1 MALHPELSIVSP
13 APKES
18 ALRLAAQRLAA
29 QGLAERSD
37 DELMLLARGGLD
49 AAFDTLI
56 RRHQRPVLRVAL
68 RYLGEA
74 ALAADVAQNTFVAL
88 LRALPDYRANGQFK
102 AFLYRIL
109 LNQCRMARRSER
121 SFQRALDQ
129 ASNATEQDAH
139 AVLFREQRRDVER
152 ALLRLSDKLREV
164 VVLRFG
170 ADFNYDEIGETLR
183 IPTGTVKR
191 RLFTA
196 KAKLRE
202 MLEEMKRRGELD
214 VVLR

>member
-13 APKES
+13 APKEP
-18 ALRLAAQRLAA
+18 ARR
-29 QGLAERSD
+29 LAERSD

-49 AAFDTLI
+49 DAFDTLI

-74 ALAADVAQNTFVAL
+74 ALSADVAQNTFVAL

-121 SFQRALDQ
+121 SLQRVIDQ
-129 ASNATEQDAH
+129 ASNATLQVAH
-139 AVLFREQRRDVER
+139 EVLFREQRRDVER

-202 MLEEMKRRGELD
+202 MLEEG
-214 VVLR
+214 

>member
-13 APKES
+13 VPKER
-18 ALRLAAQRLAA
+18 AQRLEAQQLAAQE
-29 QGLAERSD
+29 LAERSD
-37 DELMLLARGGLD
+37 DELMLLARGGLE

-56 RRHQRPVLRVAL
+56 RRHQRPALRVAL
-68 RYLGEA
+68 RYLGEP

-129 ASNATEQDAH
+129 ASNATEQNAH
-139 AVLFREQRRDVER
+139 EVLFREQRRDVER

-196 KAKLRE
+196 KTKLRE
-202 MLEEMKRRGELD
+202 MLEEG
-214 VVLR
+214 

>member
-1 MALHPELSIVSP
+1 MAARPLT
-13 APKES
+13 
-18 ALRLAAQRLAA
+18 
-29 QGLAERSD
+29 ERND
-37 DELMLLARGGLD
+37 DELMLLARGGLE

-56 RRHQRPVLRVAL
+56 RRHQRAMLRVAL
-68 RYLGEA
+68 RYLGEP
-74 ALAADVAQNTFVAL
+74 ALSADVAQNTFVAL
-88 LRALPDYRANGQFK
+88 LRAVPNYRANGQFK

-121 SFQRALDQ
+121 SLQRVIDQ
-129 ASNATEQDAH
+129 ASNATAQNAQE
-139 AVLFREQRRDVER
+139 VLLREQRRDVER
-152 ALLRLSDKLREV
+152 ALLHLSHKLREV

-170 ADFNYDEIGETLR
+170 AEFNYDEIAETLG

-202 MLEEMKRRGELD
+202 MLEEA
-214 VVLR
+214 

>member
-1 MALHPELSIVSP
+1 MALHPELAIVMP
-13 APKES
+13 APVERAARLVERG
-18 ALRLAAQRLAA
+18 ALE
-29 QGLAERSD
+29 GRSD
-37 DELMLLARGGLD
+37 DELMLLARNGLD

-68 RYLGEA
+68 RYLGEP
-74 ALAADVAQNTFVAL
+74 ALAADVAQNAFVAL
-88 LRALPDYRANGQFK
+88 LRAIPDYRANGQFK

-121 SFQRALDQ
+121 SLRRGLDQ
-129 ASNATEQDAH
+129 ASTAAEGTALQ
-139 AVLFREQRRDVER
+139 VQIREQRRDVER
-152 ALLRLSDKLREV
+152 ALLGLSDKLREV

-170 ADFNYDEIGETLR
+170 ADFQYDEIGETLG

-202 MLEEMKRRGELD
+202 MLEES
-214 VVLR
+214 

>member
-1 MALHPELSIVSP
+1 MAPHPELSIVSS
-13 APKES
+13 APKER
-18 ALRLAAQRLAA
+18 AEPRAAQR
-29 QGLAERSD
+29 LAERSD

-49 AAFDTLI
+49 DAFDTLI
-56 RRHQRPVLRVAL
+56 RRHQRPVLRVGM

-74 ALAADVAQNTFVAL
+74 TLSADVAQNTFVAL
-88 LRALPDYRANGQFK
+88 LKALPEYRANGQFK

-121 SFQRALDQ
+121 SLQRAIDQ
-129 ASNATEQDAH
+129 ASNATEQNAH
-139 AVLFREQRRDVER
+139 EVLVREQRRDVER

-170 ADFNYDEIGETLR
+170 ADFNYDEIGETLG

-202 MLEEMKRRGELD
+202 MLEEG
-214 VVLR
+214 

>member
-1 MALHPELSIVSP
+1 MALHPELAIVMP
-13 APKES
+13 APVERAARLVERG
-18 ALRLAAQRLAA
+18 ALE
-29 QGLAERSD
+29 GRSD
-37 DELMLLARGGLD
+37 DELMLLARNGLD

-68 RYLGEA
+68 RYLGEP
-74 ALAADVAQNTFVAL
+74 ALAADVAQNAFVAL
-88 LRALPDYRANGQFK
+88 LRAIPDYRANGQFK

-121 SFQRALDQ
+121 SLRRALDQ
-129 ASNATEQDAH
+129 ASTAAEGTALQ
-139 AVLFREQRRDVER
+139 VQIREQRRDVER
-152 ALLRLSDKLREV
+152 ALLGLSDKLREV

-170 ADFNYDEIGETLR
+170 ADFQYDEIGETLG

-202 MLEEMKRRGELD
+202 MLEES
-214 VVLR
+214 

>member
-1 MALHPELSIVSP
+1 MP
-13 APKES
+13 APAER
-18 ALRLAAQRLAA
+18 APRLVEHHHLE
-29 QGLAERSD
+29 GRSD
-37 DELMLLARGGLD
+37 DELMLLARSGLD
-49 AAFDTLI
+49 GAFDALI
-56 RRHQRPVLRVAL
+56 RRHQRPVLRVAV

-74 ALAADVAQNTFVAL
+74 ALSADVAQNTFVAL
-88 LRALPDYRANGQFK
+88 LRALPDYRAHGQFK

-129 ASNATEQDAH
+129 ASNATAAGAH
-139 AVLFREQRRDVER
+139 EVSLHEHRRDVEQ

-170 ADFNYDEIGETLR
+170 ADFNYDEIGETLG

-191 RLFTA
+191 RLFSA

-202 MLEEMKRRGELD
+202 MLEEA
-214 VVLR
+214 

>member
-1 MALHPELSIVSP
+1 MALHPELSIVELAP
-13 APKES
+13 AERAPRLEGL
-18 ALRLAAQRLAA
+18 ALRN
-29 QGLAERSD
+29 D
-37 DELMLLARGGLD
+37 DELMLLARGGRD
-49 AAFDTLI
+49 DAFDTLI

-68 RYLGEA
+68 RYLGET
-74 ALAADVAQNTFVAL
+74 ALSADVAQNTFVAL

-121 SFQRALDQ
+121 SLQRVLDQ
-129 ASNATEQDAH
+129 ASNVTEQEAH
-139 AVLFREQRRDVER
+139 EVLLREQRRDVER

-170 ADFNYDEIGETLR
+170 ADFNYDEIGETLG

-202 MLEEMKRRGELD
+202 MLEEG
-214 VVLR
+214 

>member
-1 MALHPELSIVSP
+1 MALHPELYVVTS
-13 APKES
+13 APSER
-18 ALRLAAQRLAA
+18 ALRLS
-29 QGLAERSD
+29 ERSD
-37 DELMLLARGGLD
+37 DELMLLARSGLEI
-49 AAFDTLI
+49 AFDTLI
-56 RRHQRPVLRVAL
+56 RRHQRPALRVAL

-88 LRALPDYRANGQFK
+88 LRALPDYRPSGQFK

-121 SFQRALDQ
+121 SLQRALDQ
-129 ASNATEQDAH
+129 ASTATEQDVH
-139 AVLFREQRRDVER
+139 EVLLREQRRDVER

-170 ADFNYDEIGETLR
+170 ADFNYDEIAETLG

-202 MLEEMKRRGELD
+202 ILEEA
-214 VVLR
+214 

>member
-1 MALHPELSIVSP
+1 MALHPELSVVKLAP
-13 APKES
+13 AERAP
-18 ALRLAAQRLAA
+18 RLE
-29 QGLAERSD
+29 GLALRSD
-37 DELMLLARGGLD
+37 DELMLLARGGRD
-49 AAFDTLI
+49 DAFDTLI

-68 RYLGEA
+68 RYLGET
-74 ALAADVAQNTFVAL
+74 ALSADVAQNTFVAL

-121 SFQRALDQ
+121 SLQRVLDQ
-129 ASNATEQDAH
+129 ASNVMEQEAH
-139 AVLFREQRRDVER
+139 EVLLREQRRDVER

-170 ADFNYDEIGETLR
+170 ADFNYDEIGETLG

-191 RLFTA
+191 RLFSA

-202 MLEEMKRRGELD
+202 MLEEA
-214 VVLR
+214 